1 MQRSAGIVLIIGSL
15 MFLIGVLTPVML
27 NVFGNIGNP
36 ELQLEYLEKDPTGWD
51 VSNAVNGAGSLVAA
65 IGLGLF
71 ARQVQSVSNNKNVR
85 MTGYIGAAMAILGA
99 LCWVIISYYRIVLS
113 PEEITNDVG
122 IPNGLYTAYYI
133 LTLIAL
139 LISGFVLLRSGY
151 PKWLGWLV
159 LVLAGLMLVAYLALG
174 GLPPGVYYPIL
185 LVMGITLVVIKT
197 PQLSN
202 ETGEIKGAVSESA
215 TVG

>member
-1 MQRSAGIVLIIGSL
+1 MQRSAGILLIVGSL
-15 MFLIGVLTPVML
+15 MFLIGILTPVML
-27 NVFGNIGNP
+27 NVFGAMGNP

-51 VSNAVNGAGSLVAA
+51 VSNAVNGAGSLVTAL
-65 IGLGLF
+65 GLGLF

-85 MTGYIGAAMAILGA
+85 MASYIGAAMAILGA
-99 LCWVIISYYRIVLS
+99 FFWVIISYYRIVLS
-113 PEEITNDVG
+113 PEEIASDVG
-122 IPNGLYTAYYI
+122 IPNWLFSAYSI

-139 LISGFVLLRSGY
+139 LISGFILLRSGY

-159 LVLAGLMLVAYLALG
+159 LVLAGLMLVAYLVLG
-174 GLPPGVYYPIL
+174 DLPPGVFYPIL

-215 TVG
+215 PGG